1 MWLEAAA
8 GWGAGEALAGALG
21 GARIVA
27 RGAKAASALR
37 GAGFDVWWRAPDER
51 MDQVVARLAEEPLD
65 GSRVAVQLFEPT
77 DHPSTAAITEL
88 AGEVVEVPVYRW
100 LLPVDQSPALAL
112 IDRAVDGR
120 LDAVTFT
127 SQPAVRHLF
136 RIAEGA
142 GLGERLRAA
151 FADGLLAA
159 CVGPVCAEAALE
171 EGITDPVWPD
181 PNRLTMMVRQVTEL
195 LAGRAA

>member
-1 MWLEAAA
+1 
-8 GWGAGEALAGALG
+8 
-21 GARIVA
+21 
-27 RGAKAASALR
+27 
-37 GAGFDVWWRAPDER
+37 
-51 MDQVVARLAEEPLD
+51 
-65 GSRVAVQLFEPT
+65 VAVQLFEPA
-77 DHPSTAAITEL
+77 DHPSTAAIAAL

-100 LLPVDQSPALAL
+100 LLPADDGPALEL
-112 IDRAVDGR
+112 VERAITGR

-136 RIAEGA
+136 RIAERA
-142 GLGERLRAA
+142 GIDERLRAA

-171 EGITDPVWPD
+171 EGIAGPVWPD